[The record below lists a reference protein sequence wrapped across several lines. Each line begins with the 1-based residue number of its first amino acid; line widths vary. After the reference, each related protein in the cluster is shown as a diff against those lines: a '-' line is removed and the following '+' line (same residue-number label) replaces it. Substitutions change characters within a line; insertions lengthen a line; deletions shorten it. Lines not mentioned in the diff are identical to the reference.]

1 MQHMQRRRCG
11 VPVGVAVDARGG
23 SVGGPSGVRNTGVR
37 VEDLVEVE
45 VLLVDELLERGDLAD
60 LLDGKDLVLLVAID
74 GETGGVVAAV
84 L

>member
-1 MQHMQRRRCG
+1 MQRTQRRRCD

-23 SVGGPSGVRNTGVR
+23 AVGGPSGVRDTGVR

-45 VLLVDELLERGDLAD
+45 LLLLDELLECGDLAD
-60 LLDGKDLVLLVAID
+60 LLDGVDLVLLVAID
-74 GETGGVVAAV
+74 GKTGGVVAAV